1 MTSIIKVQDIQNAT
15 GDNIIKEASNTITI
29 GASGDTTNI
38 VGTLQ
43 NNGAGVGGDNTPA
56 FMAYLS
62 STQVIPNTT
71 GTKLI
76 FQTEVFDTDSA
87 YNTSDGLFTVPSNE
101 AGKYFFNF
109 ATRLTNWNTSQVQIF
124 VRINGSTDKL
134 LNEVGDAH
142 GDNNSFLSSGII
154 NLSVGDTVG
163 VYFYQN
169 GGNGAVCRSGEQN
182 SYFSGYKLIGI

>member
-1 MTSIIKVQDIQNAT
+1 MGTIK
-15 GDNIIKEASNTITI
+15 
-29 GASGDTTNI
+29 TTNI
-38 VGTLQ
+38 ETITGSGTLTLGQ
-43 NNGAGVGGDNTPA
+43 SGETISVPSGATINLSNATQTGVGGDNTPA

-62 STQVIPNTT
+62 STQSIPDTT

-76 FQTEVFDTDSA
+76 FQTEIFDTDSA
-87 YNTSDGLFTVPSNE
+87 YNTSDGLFTVPTGE

-109 ATRLTNWNTSQVQIF
+109 ATRVTNWNTTQVQIF
-124 VRINGSTDKL
+124 IRVNGSTDKL
-134 LNEVGDAH
+134 LNEAGDND

-154 NLSVGDTVG
+154 NLSAGDTVG

-182 SYFSGYKLIGI
+182 SYFSGYKLIGV